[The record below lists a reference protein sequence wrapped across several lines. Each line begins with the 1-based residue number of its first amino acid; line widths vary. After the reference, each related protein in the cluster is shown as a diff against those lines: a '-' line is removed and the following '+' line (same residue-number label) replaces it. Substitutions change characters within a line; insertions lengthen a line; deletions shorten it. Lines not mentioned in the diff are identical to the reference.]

1 MTNVF
6 LMRGIRTIPVF
17 VWVACG
23 LIGASE
29 AAGAQT
35 TPKSAP
41 STATRPQA
49 SASRTPTRAQPAKS
63 DAQIE
68 AAIKAKLAKSPKLSQ
83 EHLQVHVQ
91 GGVATFEGKTDV
103 VQHKGTA
110 TRMAKTAGAVAVNNH
125 IQVSEAAKEKA
136 AGNLETGRRRA
147 QVKRGETRSETAP
160 PRSQDH

>member
-1 MTNVF
+1 M
-6 LMRGIRTIPVF
+6 I

-23 LIGASE
+23 WAGASG
-29 AAGAQT
+29 AANAQT
-35 TPKSAP
+35 TSKSAG
-41 STATRPQA
+41 SGASRPQA
-49 SASRTPTRAQPAKS
+49 SASRATVRRPQAGKS

-110 TRMAKTAGAVAVNNH
+110 TRMAKSAGAVAVNNH

-147 QVKRGETRSETAP
+147 QIKRGEPRSETGTSK
-160 PRSQDH
+160 SQSR

>member
-1 MTNVF
+1 
-6 LMRGIRTIPVF
+6 MRGIRAIPVL
-17 VWVACG
+17 VWAMCG
-23 LIGASE
+23 LAGASG
-29 AAGAQT
+29 AASAQT
-35 TPKSAP
+35 TPKSAAP
-41 STATRPQA
+41 AA
-49 SASRTPTRAQPAKS
+49 TRAQTGASKAPARRPQPTKS

-68 AAIKAKLAKSPKLSQ
+68 AAIKAKLAKSPKLST

-147 QVKRGETRSETAP
+147 QIKRGE
-160 PRSQDH
+160 PRSQTDTAKGQSR

>member
-1 MTNVF
+1 
-6 LMRGIRTIPVF
+6 MRAIRAIPVI

-23 LIGASE
+23 LAGANG
-29 AAGAQT
+29 AADAQT
-35 TPKSAP
+35 TSKSAAP
-41 STATRPQA
+41 AASRPASKAPARRPQA
-49 SASRTPTRAQPAKS
+49 GKS

-68 AAIKAKLAKSPKLSQ
+68 AAIKAKLAKSPKLST

-147 QVKRGETRSETAP
+147 QIKRGEPRSETSATKGQS
-160 PRSQDH
+160 R

>member
-1 MTNVF
+1 
-6 LMRGIRTIPVF
+6 MRGIQAIPVF

-23 LIGASE
+23 LVGASG
-29 AAGAQT
+29 AASAQT
-35 TPKSAP
+35 TPRTTAP
-41 STATRPQA
+41 AVTRQPATVSKAPA
-49 SASRTPTRAQPAKS
+49 KRAQPAKS

-68 AAIKAKLAKSPKLSQ
+68 ATIKAKLAKSPKLSP
-83 EHLQVHVQ
+83 EHIQVHVQ
-91 GGVATFEGKTDV
+91 GGVATLEGKTDV

-147 QVKRGETRSETAP
+147 QIKRGEPRSETTAP
-160 PRSQDH
+160 KGSPDH